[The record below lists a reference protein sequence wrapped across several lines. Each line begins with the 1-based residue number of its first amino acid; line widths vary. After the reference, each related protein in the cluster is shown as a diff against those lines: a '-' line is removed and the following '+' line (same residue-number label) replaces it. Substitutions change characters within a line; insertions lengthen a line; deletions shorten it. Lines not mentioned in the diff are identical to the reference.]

1 MVSFV
6 NACVFKPTSAGVGDF
21 VVSAAVPGWQTPAQA
36 GATDGAIYRYRAAV
50 SDGSQWE
57 IGTGAYTSGSTTLAR
72 TTILASSTGGA
83 KVSFSQAPD
92 ITLTAFAM
100 DVNNREQLTANRTYY
115 VRADGSDSNTGLVD
129 STGGAFLTIGK
140 ALTTVAAL
148 DCSTFN
154 CTIQVGDGTY
164 TATVVLPR
172 MLGSGTFTLRGN
184 PTTPANC
191 IISVTGGGAIDALDT
206 HCVWTVNGFK
216 LQTTTSGNSLSMAGS
231 GRLKF
236 ANMDF
241 GTSAGAHHIIASG
254 TGAIV
259 EATGNWTI
267 SGNST
272 YAHMTSSYGAQI
284 LAYSKT
290 ITLSGTRAF
299 TIFVLSQGVSIID
312 TGSLT
317 FTGTATGSRYQ
328 AALNGIINTSGG
340 GANFFPGDAV
350 GTVVTGGQY
359 A

>member
-1 MVSFV
+1 MVAFL
-6 NACVFKPTSAGVGDF
+6 NACVFKPTSGGVGDF

-36 GATDGAIYRYRAAV
+36 GAIDATVYRYRAAV

-57 IGTGAYTSGSTTLAR
+57 IGTGTYTVGSTTLTR

-92 ITLTAFAM
+92 ITITAFAM
-100 DVNNREQLTANRTYY
+100 DVNNREQLTADRTYY
-115 VRADGSDSNTGLVD
+115 VRTDGSDSNTGLVN
-129 STGGAFLTIGK
+129 SSGGAFLTTAK

-154 CTIQVGDGTY
+154 CTIQVADGTY
-164 TATVVLPR
+164 TATINLPR
-172 MLGSGTFTLRGN
+172 MVGSGTFTLLGN

-191 IISVTGGGAIDALDT
+191 IISVTGGGAIAALDT
-206 HCVWTVNGFK
+206 HGVWNVSGFK
-216 LQTTTSGNSLSMAGS
+216 LQTTTSGNALSMSGS
-231 GRLKF
+231 GRLKY
-236 ANMDF
+236 ANIDF
-241 GTSAGAHHIIASG
+241 GTTAGAHHIIVSG
-254 TGAIV
+254 TGAII
-259 EATGNWTI
+259 EASGNWTI

-272 YAHMTSSYGAQI
+272 YAHMSSTYGAQ
-284 LAYSKT
+284 LLTYSKT

-299 TIFVLSQGVSIID
+299 TIFALSQGVSIID
-312 TGSLT
+312 SGSLT